1 MSVNSEEKLNTDRF
15 GKLAL
20 AHIDSIYR
28 LALYMA
34 GDEDDAQSLVRNTY
48 LEAYRSFSRFE
59 AETICKAWLLGILND
74 TFMNVGCHSSREQ
87 QIGFPSAGKCCGT
100 RLPNN
105 TNDEVSRDR
114 FDDDII
120 NAINE
125 LPVQYRVIVML
136 ADVEEL
142 SYKKI
147 TNIVGRP
154 IQTVMSRLC
163 IGRRLIGKRLQD
175 RQFSSVR
182 GYEKLIM
189 AITGE
194 GV

>member
-15 GKLAL
+15 EKLAL
-20 AHIDSIYR
+20 AHIDSVYR

-34 GDEDDAQSLVRNTY
+34 GDEDNAQNLVRNTY

-120 NAINE
+120 AAINE
-125 LPVQYRVIVML
+125 LPVQYRLIVLL

-142 SYKKI
+142 SYKEI
-147 TNIVGRP
+147 ANIVGCP
-154 IQTVMSRLC
+154 IQAVMSRLC

-175 RQFSSVR
+175 RQLSGVR
-182 GYEKLIM
+182 GSGKLSM
-189 AITGE
+189 AIAGRE
-194 GV
+194 V